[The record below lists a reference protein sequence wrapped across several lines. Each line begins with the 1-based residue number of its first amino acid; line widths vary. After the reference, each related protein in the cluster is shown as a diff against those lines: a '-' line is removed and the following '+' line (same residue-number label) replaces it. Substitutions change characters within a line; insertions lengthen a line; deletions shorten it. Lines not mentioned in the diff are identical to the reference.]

1 MIFVYSIFQKLRN
14 ICWMLSVFQFSV
26 RIPLDMS
33 FLMMQIYSPT
43 VIYDEFQRIEVSY
56 TFVYCIFYE
65 RFYQIT
71 FSRKYT
77 KLFVSV
83 SLEHYKLQN
92 ILHSEKLAN
101 LSEDTVL
108 LRSVTTVRMVK
119 SLFKLEEVIF
129 LRNYRWNLLKLENL
143 RTIKG
148 ESTAKVHC
156 DRRALS
162 SIQFFPDLE
171 ELLFLLSGR
180 MNATF
185 SQQ

>member
-1 MIFVYSIFQKLRN
+1 
-14 ICWMLSVFQFSV
+14 
-26 RIPLDMS
+26 
-33 FLMMQIYSPT
+33 MMQIVSPT
-43 VIYDEFQRIEVSY
+43 VIYDEFQQIEVSY

-65 RFYQIT
+65 QLYQMT

-92 ILHSEKLAN
+92 ILHSEKLAD

-108 LRSVTTVRMVK
+108 LSFVTTVRMVK
-119 SLFKLEEVIF
+119 SLFKAEEVIF

-148 ESTAKVHC
+148 ESAAKVHR
-156 DRRALS
+156 DRRALT
-162 SIQFFPDLE
+162 SIQSFLDLG

-185 SQQ
+185 S